1 MGLVRTL
8 LWGDEDEV
16 EQAFDNPSFK
26 DSETHDANWNEPEEV
41 VDFQDIDSAALL
53 PITSSYDPEQS
64 IRRTLEREAAEVRE
78 RDELNVRVG
87 KLALGLESLL
97 RLLMDKGVITDLDLR
112 RMEQKVD
119 LEDVRPMA
127 NIIPA
132 SLPSPVTARNAKLAF
147 PPANAFA
154 NFAATASHPNDF
166 DLASLAER
174 HAFHSVARIPL
185 L

>member
-16 EQAFDNPSFK
+16 EQVFDNPSFNGPK
-26 DSETHDANWNEPEEV
+26 TPDANWNDAEEEA

-53 PITSSYDPEQS
+53 PIARSYDSEQS

-119 LEDVRPMA
+119 LEDGQSDGEYHPG
-127 NIIPA
+127 
-132 SLPSPVTARNAKLAF
+132 LSPV
-147 PPANAFA
+147 P
-154 NFAATASHPNDF
+154 SHCPQCD
-166 DLASLAER
+166 
-174 HAFHSVARIPL
+174 ARIPSGKRL
-185 L
+185 CQLCGHRFPAE

>member
-16 EQAFDNPSFK
+16 EQAFDNPSFN
-26 DSETHDANWNEPEEV
+26 DSETQDANWNEPEEV

-119 LEDVRPMA
+119 LEDGQADGEYHPG
-127 NIIPA
+127 
-132 SLPSPVTARNAKLAF
+132 LSPV
-147 PPANAFA
+147 P
-154 NFAATASHPNDF
+154 SHCPQC
-166 DLASLAER
+166 E
-174 HAFHSVARIPL
+174 ARIPSGKRL
-185 L
+185 CQLCGHRFPSE

>member
-16 EQAFDNPSFK
+16 EQAFDNPSFN
-26 DSETHDANWNEPEEV
+26 DSETQDANWNEPEEV

-119 LEDVRPMA
+119 LEDGQSDGEYHPG
-127 NIIPA
+127 
-132 SLPSPVTARNAKLAF
+132 LSPV
-147 PPANAFA
+147 P
-154 NFAATASHPNDF
+154 SHCPQC
-166 DLASLAER
+166 E
-174 HAFHSVARIPL
+174 ARIPSGKRL
-185 L
+185 CQLCGHRFPSE

>member
-1 MGLVRTL
+1 MGLVRAL
-8 LWGDEDEV
+8 FWGDEDEV
-16 EQAFDNPSFK
+16 EQAFDNPSFN
-26 DSETHDANWNEPEEV
+26 DSETQDANWNEPEEV

-119 LEDVRPMA
+119 LEDGQADGEYHPG
-127 NIIPA
+127 
-132 SLPSPVTARNAKLAF
+132 LSPV
-147 PPANAFA
+147 P
-154 NFAATASHPNDF
+154 SHCPQC
-166 DLASLAER
+166 E
-174 HAFHSVARIPL
+174 ARIPSGKRL
-185 L
+185 CQLCGHRFPSE

>member
-1 MGLVRTL
+1 MGLVHTL

-16 EQAFDNPSFK
+16 EQAFDNPSFN
-26 DSETHDANWNEPEEV
+26 DSETQDANWNEPEEV

-53 PITSSYDPEQS
+53 PIASSYDPEQS

-87 KLALGLESLL
+87 KLALGIESLL

-119 LEDVRPMA
+119 LEDGQSDGEYHPG
-127 NIIPA
+127 
-132 SLPSPVTARNAKLAF
+132 LSPV
-147 PPANAFA
+147 P
-154 NFAATASHPNDF
+154 SHCPQCD
-166 DLASLAER
+166 
-174 HAFHSVARIPL
+174 ARIPSGKRL
-185 L
+185 CQLCGHRFPAE